1 MITREEI
8 HELAEF
14 EDPSACALSFYFQP
28 ATPRNKAHKE
38 EAILTK
44 DLAREAMRQLE
55 TRTKSS
61 SAGNSNNKS
70 NNKDKFESAR
80 ADLDRIVRLSQDL
93 RGNGTHGHG
102 ARAKAV
108 FACSARGFWHEY
120 DLPAQLSGT
129 QLLVNRHFH
138 LKPLA
143 QLLGAFSSLG
153 IVLVDR
159 HRARLFDLRLG
170 ELTERMDFFHALTR
184 RGRGDGF
191 GGYDAGHVERRVA
204 DEALHHFK
212 FIAEFVK
219 DALGRSNKDRSSK
232 GKGDKDKGMF
242 ENWILGCQDTHW
254 SQFEPQL
261 HPYAK
266 QKLLGR
272 FTAEVAHVSNEEI
285 RSHAE
290 KIFADAQERRCE
302 EVFRET
308 LNQAHHNARGVT
320 GLRRVLNALE
330 LGEVQTLL
338 VGQNYH
344 SQAVECSGCGHL
356 DAHLVNFCPVCGRQT
371 REVVDVGEAI
381 LPWIIRHNIELF
393 YVKDDPEFDK
403 VGNIAALLRFR
414 SEHSISNLRS
424 IADVPPKPS
433 VSRRARL
440 VGRYRGL
447 ASG

>member
-1 MITREEI
+1 MITREQI

-28 ATPRNKAHKE
+28 PTPRNKAHKE

-55 TRTKSS
+55 TRTRSGN
-61 SAGNSNNKS
+61 ANNSNSKS
-70 NNKDKFESAR
+70 KDKFESAR
-80 ADLDRIVRLSQDL
+80 ADLDRIVRLSQDS
-93 RGNGTHGHG
+93 RGD
-102 ARAKAV
+102 APRAKAV
-108 FACSARGFWHEY
+108 FACSTQGFWREY
-120 DLPAQLSGT
+120 DLPAQLSCT
-129 QLLVNRHFH
+129 QLLVGRHFH

-143 QLLGAFSSLG
+143 QLLAAFPSLG

-170 ELTERMDFFHALTR
+170 ELNERMDFFHPLTR

-204 DEALHHFK
+204 DEARQHFK
-212 FIAEFVK
+212 FIAEFLK
-219 DALGRSNKDRSSK
+219 DALGKTNKDK
-232 GKGDKDKGMF
+232 ADKDKGMF
-242 ENWILGCQDTHW
+242 DNWIVGCQDVHW

-272 FTAEVAHVSNEEI
+272 FTAEVAHVSDEEI

-290 KIFADAQERRCE
+290 KIFADAQARRCE
-302 EVFRET
+302 EVVQET
-308 LNQAHHNARGVT
+308 LNQAHHHARGVT

-338 VGQNYH
+338 VGQSYH
-344 SQAVECSGCGHL
+344 AQAVECSGCGHL
-356 DAHLVNFCPVCGRQT
+356 DAHLVNICPVCGKQT

-381 LPWIIRHNIELF
+381 LPWVIRHNIELF

-414 SEHSISNLRS
+414 PDQTINDNLRS
-424 IADVPPKPS
+424 IADVPPNPS
-433 VSRRARL
+433 VSRRAGL